1 MGMVLAD
8 PVMLEKLAAS
18 MDRTAKEIPALRRK
32 ASELDVLSE
41 VGHLS
46 PLLSY
51 LNETAREL
59 RKKAGILRTPSE
71 SPFGALAQ
79 YGLPAGLARKP
90 GAGKEF
96 EAGLKKVL
104 AKYETAVP
112 EARARAVKDYVEGLT
127 PEQQAALV
135 VADPATVG
143 NLDGVPPPLRFA
155 ANRISTQ
162 RQYEKEKRL
171 LEGVPQDS
179 PAFKRSRDRVL
190 ALQRFLSP
198 RRQKTKD
205 PKTGEVTYR
214 EIPRQFLV
222 FEPDAGGVADPGAA
236 PFADGKIAEVLGDLE
251 TADDVAFRVPGIT
264 NRLDNF
270 QSFADGGVSLLEDD
284 KGVERPDG
292 AVISWLGYDT
302 PELGDS
308 VYPAKA
314 VAGGR
319 ELRAFRRGVGVSLQP
334 DAKVGIFAHSYGT
347 LVTSKA
353 LQEGMDDVDKVVFMG
368 SPGLGPNIRSIKDF
382 QMPNTRFY
390 AMRASGDA
398 VSYTQG
404 HGLDP
409 ADFPDVTRL
418 DTEKAYGHS
427 DYYDPDKRAVR
438 NLRAVFAGEYDSLT
452 TVDSSLD
459 EEMTGATEIRRLVGF
474 LQERLTPEEVARLG
488 GDIDPIAQGIVS
500 GRMGFTDAA
509 APLYTSLKDHDL
521 LDKVPPSE
529 LFSEVTSL
537 ASDVAAKETNKR
549 MLAGGSSEEKAIL
562 YAGAAKAASW
572 GLAEVVT
579 QPLEVAA
586 KGTRAVNN
594 WTQFAEVLAEGDLNT
609 ETWKKSLDKGSDAV
623 TATIDLLNPF

>member
-90 GAGKEF
+90 GVGKEF
-96 EAGLKKVL
+96 ESGLKKVL

-112 EARARAVKDYVEGLT
+112 EVRARAVKEYVEGLT

-155 ANRISTQ
+155 ANRISIQ
-162 RQYEKEKRL
+162 RQYEKEKRH
-171 LEGVPQDS
+171 LEGLPEDS
-179 PAFKRSRDRVL
+179 PAFARSLARVK
-190 ALQRFLSP
+190 ALGQFLSP
-198 RRQKTKD
+198 RIQKIVD
-205 PKTGEVTYR
+205 PGTGKVVRR

-222 FEPDAGGVADPGAA
+222 FQPGAGSIA
-236 PFADGKIAEVLGDLE
+236 HSQSSPFADGKIAEVLGDLE
-251 TADDVAFRVPGIT
+251 TAKDVAFRVPGVT

-270 QSFADGGVSLLEDD
+270 QSFADGGVELLSNGDR
-284 KGVERPDG
+284 VERSDG

-308 VYPAKA
+308 VDPAKA
-314 VAGGR
+314 EVGGE
-319 ELRAFRRGVGVSLQP
+319 ELRAFRRGVGVNLRL

-353 LQEGMDDVDKVVFMG
+353 LQAGMEDVDKVVFMG
-368 SPGLGPNIRSIKDF
+368 SPGLGPNIRSVKDF
-382 QMPNTRFY
+382 HLPNVRFY
-390 AMRASGDA
+390 AMRAEGDT

-404 HGLDP
+404 HGPDP
-409 ADFPDVTRL
+409 ADFPDITRL
-418 DTEKAYGHS
+418 DTGAAFGHS
-427 DYYDPDKRAVR
+427 QYYDGKAGAILG
-438 NLRAVFAGEYDSLT
+438 LRQVFAGQYDALKST
-452 TVDSSLD
+452 DSTLD
-459 EEMTGATEIRRLVGF
+459 EEMIGATEVRSLVGF

-488 GDIDPIAQGIVS
+488 GDIDPIAQGIVN
-500 GRMGFTDAA
+500 GQMGFTDVSG
-509 APLYTSLKDHDL
+509 PLYETLKDHDL
-521 LDKVPPSE
+521 LDKVPPRE

-537 ASDVAAKETNKR
+537 ASDVAAKETYKG
-549 MLAGGSSEEKAIL
+549 MLKGGSSESKALL
-562 YAGAAKAASW
+562 YAGATKAASW

-579 QPLEVAA
+579 QPVEVVA
-586 KGTRAVNN
+586 KSTRAVNN
-594 WTQFAEVLAEGDLNT
+594 WAQFAEVLAEGDLNT

>member
-1 MGMVLAD
+1 MGMVFAD
-8 PVMLEKLAAS
+8 PAMLEKLAAS
-18 MDRTAKEIPALRRK
+18 MDGTAKEIPALRRR
-32 ASELDVLSE
+32 ASALDVLSE
-41 VGHLS
+41 VGHLL

-59 RKKAGILRTPSE
+59 RKKASILRSPSK
-71 SPFGALAQ
+71 SPFDALAQ
-79 YGLPAGLARKP
+79 HGLPAGLARKP
-90 GAGKEF
+90 GAGGEF
-96 EAGLKKVL
+96 KTGLKKVL
-104 AKYETAVP
+104 AEYETAVP
-112 EARARAVKDYVEGLT
+112 EARARAVKEYVEGLT
-127 PEQQAALV
+127 PEQQAALA
-135 VADPATVG
+135 VADPVTVG
-143 NLDGVPPPLRFA
+143 NLDGVPAPLRFA
-155 ANRISTQ
+155 ANRISIQ
-162 RQYEKEKRL
+162 RQYEKETRH
-171 LEGVPQDS
+171 LEELSPAS
-179 PAFKRSRDRVL
+179 PAFERSRERLL
-190 ALQRFLSP
+190 ALQRFLSF
-198 RRQKTKD
+198 RRQAVAD
-205 PKTGEVTYR
+205 PKTGKISYR

-222 FEPDAGGVADPGAA
+222 FQPEAGGVADPVAT

-251 TADDVAFRVPGIT
+251 TAGDVAFRVPGIT

-270 QSFADGGVSLLEDD
+270 QSFADGGVDLLVDGD
-284 KGVERPDG
+284 GAERPDG

-302 PELGDS
+302 PEQGDS
-308 VYPAKA
+308 VDPAKA
-314 VAGGR
+314 EVGGR
-319 ELRAFRRGVGVSLQP
+319 ELRAFRRGIGVSLRP

-382 QMPNTRFY
+382 QMPNTRFF
-390 AMRASGDA
+390 AMRAPGDA

-404 HGLDP
+404 HGPDP
-409 ADFPDVTRL
+409 ADFPDITRL
-418 DTEKAYGHS
+418 DTIKAFGHS
-427 DYYDPDKRAVR
+427 DYYDPKAEGVH
-438 NLRAVFAGEYDSLT
+438 NLRRVFAGEYDSLT

-509 APLYTSLKDHDL
+509 GPLYLSLKDHDL
-521 LDKVPPSE
+521 LDKVPPGE
-529 LFSEVTSL
+529 LFSEVNSL

-549 MLAGGSSEEKAIL
+549 MLEGGSSETKAIL

>member
-18 MDRTAKEIPALRRK
+18 MDRTAGEIPALRRE
-32 ASELDVLSE
+32 ASKLDVLSE

-59 RKKAGILRTPSE
+59 RKKARILRTPSE

-96 EAGLKKVL
+96 ESGLKKVL

-155 ANRISTQ
+155 ANRISIQ
-162 RQYEKEKRL
+162 RQYEKEKRH
-171 LEGVPQDS
+171 LEGLAADG
-179 PAFKRSRDRVL
+179 PASHRSLVRLKAL
-190 ALQRFLSP
+190 AQFLAP
-198 RRQKTKD
+198 RTQKTRNPKD
-205 PKTGEVTYR
+205 GSPVYSDV
-214 EIPRQFLV
+214 PRQFLV
-222 FEPDAGGVADPGAA
+222 FQPDAGSVADPEQS
-236 PFADGKIAEVLGDLE
+236 PFADGKIAEVVGNLE
-251 TADDVAFRVPGIT
+251 TAKDVAFRIPGIT

-270 QSFADGGVSLLEDD
+270 HGFTQGAFDLMADP
-284 KGVERPDG
+284 KGFERTDG
-292 AVISWLGYDT
+292 AVVSWLGYDT

-308 VYPAKA
+308 IDPAKA
-314 VAGGR
+314 EAGGR
-319 ELRAFRRGVGVSLQP
+319 DLGVFRRGIDVNLRP
-334 DAKVGIFAHSYGT
+334 DVTTGIFAHSYGT

-353 LQEGMDDVDKVVFMG
+353 LQYGMDDVNKVVFMG
-368 SPGLGPNIRSIKDF
+368 SPGLGPNIRSMADF
-382 QMPNTRFY
+382 DMPNTQFF
-390 AMRASGDA
+390 AMRAPEDV

-404 HGLDP
+404 HGGDP
-409 ADFPDVTRL
+409 ADFPDAIRL
-418 DTEKAYGHS
+418 GTKGAVGHS
-427 DYYDPDKRAVR
+427 EYYTLGKGGLG
-438 NLRAVFAGEYDSLT
+438 NLRRVFAGENDQLET
-452 TVDSSLD
+452 TDTTLD
-459 EEMTGATEIRRLVGF
+459 EEMIGATEVRSLVGF
-474 LQERLTPEEVARLG
+474 LQERLTPDEVARLG

>member
-1 MGMVLAD
+1 MGMVFAD
-8 PVMLEKLAAS
+8 PAMLEKLAAS
-18 MDRTAKEIPALRRK
+18 MDGTAKEIPELRRR
-32 ASELDVLSE
+32 ASALDVLSE
-41 VGHLS
+41 VGHLL

-59 RKKAGILRTPSE
+59 RKKASILRSPSK
-71 SPFGALAQ
+71 SPFDALAQ
-79 YGLPAGLARKP
+79 HGLPVGLARKA
-90 GAGKEF
+90 GAGGEF
-96 EAGLKKVL
+96 KAGLKKVL
-104 AKYETAVP
+104 AEYETAVP
-112 EARARAVKDYVEGLT
+112 EVRARAVKEYVEGLT
-127 PEQQAALV
+127 PEQQAALA
-135 VADPATVG
+135 VADPVTVG

-155 ANRISTQ
+155 ANRISIQ
-162 RQYEKEKRL
+162 RQYEKEARH
-171 LEGVPQDS
+171 LEGLSPAS
-179 PAFKRSRDRVL
+179 PAFVRSRGRLL
-190 ALQRFLSP
+190 ALQRFLSL
-198 RRQKTKD
+198 RRQAVAD
-205 PKTGEVTYR
+205 PKTGKISYR

-222 FEPDAGGVADPGAA
+222 FQPDAGGVADPVAT

-251 TADDVAFRVPGIT
+251 TASDVAFRVPGIT

-270 QSFADGGVSLLEDD
+270 QSFADGGVDLLVDGD
-284 KGVERPDG
+284 GVERPDG

-302 PELGDS
+302 PEQGDS
-308 VYPAKA
+308 VDPAKA
-314 VAGGR
+314 EVGGR
-319 ELRAFRRGVGVSLQP
+319 ELRAFRRGIGVSLRP
-334 DAKVGIFAHSYGT
+334 DAKLGIFAHSYGT

-382 QMPNTRFY
+382 QMPNTHFF
-390 AMRASGDA
+390 AMRAPGDA

-404 HGLDP
+404 HGPDP
-409 ADFPDVTRL
+409 ADFPDITRL
-418 DTEKAYGHS
+418 DTMEAFGHS
-427 DYYDPDKRAVR
+427 DYYDPKAEGVH
-438 NLRAVFAGEYDSLT
+438 NLRRVFAGEYDSLT

-509 APLYTSLKDHDL
+509 APLYMSLKDHDL

-537 ASDVAAKETNKR
+537 ASDVAAKETYKR
-549 MLAGGSSEEKAIL
+549 MLASGSSEEKAIL

-579 QPLEVAA
+579 QPLEVSA
-586 KGTRAVNN
+586 KGSRAVNN

>member
-1 MGMVLAD
+1 MGMVFAD
-8 PVMLEKLAAS
+8 PAMLEKLAAS
-18 MDRTAKEIPALRRK
+18 MDGTAKEIPELRRR
-32 ASELDVLSE
+32 ASALDVLSE
-41 VGHLS
+41 VGHLL

-59 RKKAGILRTPSE
+59 RKKASILRSPSK
-71 SPFGALAQ
+71 SPFDALAQ
-79 YGLPAGLARKP
+79 HGLPVGLARKA
-90 GAGKEF
+90 GAGGEF
-96 EAGLKKVL
+96 KAGLKKVL
-104 AKYETAVP
+104 AEYETAVP
-112 EARARAVKDYVEGLT
+112 EARARAVKEYVEGLT
-127 PEQQAALV
+127 PEQQAALA
-135 VADPATVG
+135 VADPVTVG

-155 ANRISTQ
+155 ANRISIQ
-162 RQYEKEKRL
+162 RQYEKEARH
-171 LEGVPQDS
+171 LEGLSPDS
-179 PAFKRSRDRVL
+179 LAFERSRGRLL
-190 ALQRFLSP
+190 ALQRFLSL
-198 RRQKTKD
+198 RRQAVAD
-205 PKTGEVTYR
+205 PKTGKITYR

-222 FEPDAGGVADPGAA
+222 FQPDAGGVADPVST
-236 PFADGKIAEVLGDLE
+236 PFSDGKIAEVLGDLE
-251 TADDVAFRVPGIT
+251 TAGDVAFRVPGVT

-270 QSFADGGVSLLEDD
+270 QSFADGGVDLLVDGD
-284 KGVERPDG
+284 GVERPDG

-302 PELGDS
+302 PEQGDS
-308 VYPAKA
+308 VDPAKA
-314 VAGGR
+314 EVGGR
-319 ELRAFRRGVGVSLQP
+319 ELRAFRRGIGVSLRP
-334 DAKVGIFAHSYGT
+334 DAKLGIFAHSYGT

-382 QMPNTRFY
+382 QMPNTHFF
-390 AMRASGDA
+390 AMRAPGDA

-404 HGLDP
+404 HGPDP
-409 ADFPDVTRL
+409 ADFPDITRL
-418 DTEKAYGHS
+418 DTMKAFGHS
-427 DYYDPDKRAVR
+427 DYYDPKAEGVH
-438 NLRAVFAGEYDSLT
+438 NLRRVFAGEYDSLT

-488 GDIDPIAQGIVS
+488 GDINPIAQGIVS

-509 APLYTSLKDHDL
+509 APLYVSLKDHDL

-537 ASDVAAKETNKR
+537 ASDAAAKETNKR

-579 QPLEVAA
+579 QPVEVVA
-586 KGTRAVNN
+586 KSTRAVNN
-594 WTQFAEVLAEGDLNT
+594 WTQFADILAEGDLNT